1 MEKVINKLKEEL
13 IEKYKDIF
21 SLFIDGDE
29 IVLDFNGRVY
39 EYDINDFE
47 SEEQAYEYLSKEF
60 NEILGEFTYEELKK
74 ISDEYFK

>member
-1 MEKVINKLKEEL
+1 MEKVINRLKEEL

-21 SLFIDGDE
+21 YLFIDGDE

-60 NEILGEFTYEELKK
+60 NEILGEFTYDELKK